1 MYKEYIKQYD
11 KIDYN
16 TYKYIVNCF
25 YDLFLNTLFEDSKL
39 IKLPY
44 GLGSV
49 CIVKYKPKI
58 LTQKSLSVDYK
69 ASAEY
74 GKKIYHL
81 NEHSDGYKFRLYW
94 SKLPQTFP
102 DRYKYQLSL
111 VRTNKRKLAKYIF
124 NKHDYINID
133 DIQIYN
139 M

>member
-49 CIVKYKPKI
+49 CIVKYKPKT